1 MLPVLTC
8 SLSLLPP
15 SEMDWSP
22 NFASAAATL
31 DPKDTCINS
40 WWGRGA
46 THPLLWTQI
55 RTKPTIRTRQ
65 ISPAHCIGLPPG
77 DTLCL
82 LGIFS
87 VVVCDEFCHC
97 VPMTWIM
104 HLHRM
109 IDEWDF
115 KLLVINSYSKYCTCA
130 VEFYVGG
137 RCKRLPPEIRRD
149 FLVEVQVAC
158 TCTSARRAV

>member
-46 THPLLWTQI
+46 THHLLWTQI

-87 VVVCDEFCHC
+87 VVVCDEFCYC
-97 VPMTWIM
+97 VPMTCNM
-104 HLHRM
+104 HPQ
-109 IDEWDF
+109 DEWDF
-115 KLLVINSYSKYCTCA
+115 KLLVIGSYCKYSTCA
-130 VEFYVGG
+130 VEVYVGG
-137 RCKRLPPEIRRD
+137 HCRRLPIQSNRH
-149 FLVEVQVAC
+149 C
-158 TCTSARRAV
+158 TGSPYVPV